1 LPLRTRFAPSP
12 TGLLHVGNAYSALQC
27 QAWAEQHH
35 AQLLLRIEDID
46 FTRCRPEFTD
56 AIIEDLGWL
65 GLQWPEPIRYQS
77 RHADDY
83 QQAISQL
90 RKMGVIYPC
99 FCTRKQIAD
108 EISRMASAP
117 HSTDAAI
124 RYPGTCRKL
133 HADEQERR
141 MRHEPFAWRLH
152 ANKAMALAGNQL
164 IWREACGLIH
174 SVKIHHDEII
184 GRRDIHVSY
193 HLAVVVDDALQGIS
207 HIIRGHDLAAST
219 GIHRLL
225 QQLLELPEP
234 IYIHHPL
241 LLDRNGER
249 LAKRNQATTLKSLR
263 LMGVNVQKLRDFLD
277 CEKPLAWPFAA
288 MPGKVNEAD
297 ILRMLG
303 KT

>member
-1 LPLRTRFAPSP
+1 LLLHTRFAPSP

-65 GLQWPEPIRYQS
+65 GLQWSEPIRHQS

-99 FCTRKQIAD
+99 FCTRKEIAN

-117 HSTDAAI
+117 HSTDAATK
-124 RYPGTCRKL
+124 YPGTCRKL

-141 MRHEPFAWRLH
+141 MCHEPFAWRLH
-152 ANKAMALAGNQL
+152 ANKSMALAGNRL
-164 IWREACGLIH
+164 TWCEASGLRH
-174 SVKIHHDEII
+174 SVNIHHDEII

-207 HIIRGHDLAAST
+207 YIIRGHDLAAST

-225 QQLLELPEP
+225 QQLLALPEP
-234 IYIHHPL
+234 VYIHHQL
-241 LLDRNGER
+241 LLDCHGAR
-249 LAKRNQATTLKSLR
+249 LAKRNHATTLSSLR
-263 LMGVNVQKLRDFLD
+263 RMGVQASRLREFLVCD
-277 CEKPLAWPFAA
+277 PPPYWPFDQAGEGV
-288 MPGKVNEAD
+288 PEET

-303 KT
+303 KR

>member
-1 LPLRTRFAPSP
+1 M
-12 TGLLHVGNAYSALQC
+12 
-27 QAWAEQHH
+27 
-35 AQLLLRIEDID
+35 
-46 FTRCRPEFTD
+46 
-56 AIIEDLGWL
+56 IEDLGWL
-65 GLQWPEPIRYQS
+65 GLQWPEPIRHQS

-90 RKMGVIYPC
+90 RRMGVIYPC
-99 FCTRKQIAD
+99 FCTRKQISD

-117 HSTDAAI
+117 HGADTASK
-124 RYPGTCRKL
+124 YPGSCRKL
-133 HADEQERR
+133 HVGEQQRR

-152 ANKAMALAGNQL
+152 ASKAMELVGNPL
-164 IWREACGLIH
+164 TWREASGLCH
-174 SVKIHHDEII
+174 SVNIDHDEII

-225 QQLLELPEP
+225 QQLLGLPEP
-234 IYIHHPL
+234 VYIHHPL
-241 LLDRNGER
+241 LLDRNGVR

-263 LMGVNVQKLRDFLD
+263 LMGVDVQKLRDFLD
-277 CEKPLAWPFAA
+277 HENPLQWPFSA
-288 MPGKVNEAD
+288 MHDKVNEAD
-297 ILRMLG
+297 ILHMLG